1 MRKWTLPLVT
11 VFMLSACQSA
21 YYGTMEKFGVE
32 KRDILVDRVDDAR
45 DSQTDAQEE
54 FRSALE
60 RLDAM
65 LNIDGGNLEKQYN
78 ALLDDYED
86 SKSAAEGVRSRID
99 EVDEVAND
107 LFDEWSEELGEYSND
122 TMRRESERQLRQ
134 TERRYAELLRVMERA
149 ADKMQPVLDKMQD
162 NVLYLKHN
170 LNAKAID
177 AIRGE
182 FGNLQNDISALI
194 KDMEA
199 AVSESNRF
207 IEAMKSSQSE

>member
-86 SKSAAEGVRSRID
+86 SKSAAESVRSRID

-122 TMRRESERQLRQ
+122 NMRRESERQLRE

>member
-1 MRKWTLPLVT
+1 MKQWIIPAVALAALT
-11 VFMLSACQSA
+11 ACQSA

-45 DSQTDAQEE
+45 DSQTEAQQE
-54 FRSALE
+54 FRSAFE
-60 RLDAM
+60 RLDEM
-65 LNIDGGNLEKQYN
+65 LNIEGGELEETYN
-78 ALLDDYED
+78 ALNDDYKD
-86 SKSAAEGVRSRID
+86 SKAAAEDVRERID
-99 EVDEVAND
+99 AVDDVAQD

-122 TMRRESERQLRQ
+122 NMRRQSERQLRE

-182 FGNLQNDISALI
+182 FNSLQNDISSLI
-194 KDMEA
+194 ADMEA
-199 AVSESNRF
+199 SIEESNRF
-207 IEAMKSSQSE
+207 IESMQ

>member
-1 MRKWTLPLVT
+1 
-11 VFMLSACQSA
+11 
-21 YYGTMEKFGVE
+21 
-32 KRDILVDRVDDAR
+32 
-45 DSQTDAQEE
+45 
-54 FRSALE
+54 
-60 RLDAM
+60 M

-86 SKSAAEGVRSRID
+86 SKSAAESVRSRID

>member
-86 SKSAAEGVRSRID
+86 SKSAAESVRSRID

>member
-86 SKSAAEGVRSRID
+86 SKSAAESVRSRID

-182 FGNLQNDISALI
+182 FGNLQNDISALT

>member
-1 MRKWTLPLVT
+1 MSKWILPVVA

-45 DSQTDAQEE
+45 DSQSDAQEE

-65 LNIDGGNLEKQYN
+65 LNIDGGKLEQQYN
-78 ALLDDYED
+78 ALRDDYKD
-86 SKSAAEGVRSRID
+86 SKGAAEKVRSRID

-122 TMRRESERQLRQ
+122 NMRRESERQLRE
-134 TERRYAELLRVMERA
+134 TECRYAELLRVMERA

-182 FGNLQNDISALI
+182 FSNLQNDISVLI

-199 AVSESNRF
+199 AVTESNRF
-207 IEAMKSSQSE
+207 IEAMKDSQS